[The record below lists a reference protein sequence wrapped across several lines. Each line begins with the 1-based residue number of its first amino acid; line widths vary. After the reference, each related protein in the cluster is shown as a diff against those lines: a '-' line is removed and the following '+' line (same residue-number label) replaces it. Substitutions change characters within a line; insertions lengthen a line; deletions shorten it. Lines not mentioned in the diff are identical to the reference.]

1 MRTALKDLD
10 APGFTLTLRQS
21 RRHPAKKLSDVEF
34 DDDVA
39 LITETIKEAQKFLTS
54 LEKAAECV
62 GLHMNEGKT
71 KYLCTNVPRPIPAP
85 LISSAGCVIEEVD
98 DFVYLGSWIAS
109 SEHDFLVR
117 KAKAWA
123 ACHKMKSIWRSDLRK
138 DLKINL
144 FQATVES
151 ILLYGS
157 ETWTMTE
164 SLKKKIDGCYTRM
177 LWMVLDS
184 NWKVRRRTGQT
195 NAQTYDQL
203 QRVTTK
209 IQ

>member
-1 MRTALKDLD
+1 MFASVQDQAD
-10 APGFTLTLRQS
+10 P
-21 RRHPAKKLSDVEF
+21 
-34 DDDVA
+34 
-39 LITETIKEAQKFLTS
+39 IETFLTS

-62 GLHMNEGKT
+62 GLHTLMRERLNT
-71 KYLCTNVPRPIPAP
+71 SVVCTNIPSPIPAL
-85 LISSAGCVIEEVD
+85 LISSAGGVIEEVD
-98 DFVYLGSWIAS
+98 DFVYLGSWNAS
-109 SEHDFLVR
+109 SEHKFLVR

-123 ACHKMKSIWRSDLRK
+123 ACHKMKSIWRSDLRR

-164 SLKKKIDGCYTRM
+164 SLKKKIDGSYTRM

-184 NWKVRRRTGQT
+184 NRKVRRRTQQT

-203 QRVTTK
+203 Q
-209 IQ
+209 

>member
-1 MRTALKDLD
+1 M
-10 APGFTLTLRQS
+10 
-21 RRHPAKKLSDVEF
+21 
-34 DDDVA
+34 
-39 LITETIKEAQKFLTS
+39 
-54 LEKAAECV
+54 
-62 GLHMNEGKT
+62 
-71 KYLCTNVPRPIPAP
+71 PAP
-85 LISSAGCVIEEVD
+85 IISSAGCVIEEVD

-209 IQ
+209 IQQRRMRLAGHLLRHPELVGHNLVLWEPKHGHRRQRWSKITFAIDSLSLADLAATISQES